1 MQLETCRLVA
11 ISIGAVIVATSGW
24 LSYYFQIT
32 LAIELLMESDV
43 FILEL
48 MLLRYPSVLLI
59 DTLLGVLVEVDL
71 SELSLGLSSI
81 S

>member
-1 MQLETCRLVA
+1 
-11 ISIGAVIVATSGW
+11 
-24 LSYYFQIT
+24 
-32 LAIELLMESDV
+32 MESDV

-59 DTLLGVLVEVDL
+59 DTLLSVLIEIDL